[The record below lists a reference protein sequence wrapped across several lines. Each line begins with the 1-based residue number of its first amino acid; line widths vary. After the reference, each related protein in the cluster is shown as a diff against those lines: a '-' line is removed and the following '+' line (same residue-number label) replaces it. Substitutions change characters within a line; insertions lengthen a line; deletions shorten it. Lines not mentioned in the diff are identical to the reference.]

1 MALGLRTL
9 TLQTGQA
16 LQSRLG
22 LDDDTLAVVTGA
34 AAVKEL
40 YQGNDAE
47 DTSSASDETFSPA
60 TITCITKGRPVA
72 ASRSSGWRK
81 NRRSIARSV
90 PRCW

>member
-1 MALGLRTL
+1 VALGLRTL

-47 DTSSASDETFSPA
+47 DTSSASDETFFASHHYVHYE
-60 TITCITKGRPVA
+60 GRPVA

-81 NRRSIARSV
+81 NRRSIAWSV